1 MQFHSKAQEQALM
14 RLQVQ
19 HEIAIAGIKNNEQ
32 LTEEE
37 KQKALKEDKQF
48 QSKQKRFTRLCF
60 LIFHLASFFYYLFSF
75 FSKKTI
81 IFAPSQRGAARLRSY
96 PLNLGR

>member
-19 HEIAIAGIKNNEQ
+19 HEIAVAGIKNNEE

-37 KQKALKEDKQF
+37 KQKALKEEKDQF
-48 QSKQKRFTRLCF
+48 NQK
-60 LIFHLASFFYYLFSF
+60 
-75 FSKKTI
+75 KKGLQGSA
-81 IFAPSQRGAARLRSY
+81 F
-96 PLNLGR
+96 

>member
-14 RLQVQ
+14 RLKTR

-37 KQKALKEDKQF
+37 KQKALKEEINNFNQN
-48 QSKQKRFTRLCF
+48 
-60 LIFHLASFFYYLFSF
+60 
-75 FSKKTI
+75 KKGLQGSA
-81 IFAPSQRGAARLRSY
+81 F
-96 PLNLGR
+96 

>member
-19 HEIAIAGIKNNEQ
+19 HEIAVAAIKNNDL

-37 KQKALKEDKQF
+37 KQIALKEELNNF
-48 QSKQKRFTRLCF
+48 NQK
-60 LIFHLASFFYYLFSF
+60 
-75 FSKKTI
+75 KKGLQGSA
-81 IFAPSQRGAARLRSY
+81 F
-96 PLNLGR
+96 

>member
-19 HEIAIAGIKNNEQ
+19 HEIAVAGIKNNEQ

-37 KQKALKEDKQF
+37 KQIALKEETNNF
-48 QSKQKRFTRLCF
+48 SQK
-60 LIFHLASFFYYLFSF
+60 
-75 FSKKTI
+75 KKSLQNSA
-81 IFAPSQRGAARLRSY
+81 F
-96 PLNLGR
+96 